1 MIVIPSMEVI
11 GGKCVSLRRGRMED
25 PMVWHI
31 DPIEK
36 GREFAAGGASWMHL
50 TDIDA
55 IRRSDINRELVIDMI
70 RHVGIPVQLA
80 GGIRTL
86 DAIHEWAD
94 LGAGRIVV
102 GTIAALQ
109 PDLVRAAAKL
119 HPDQIVVAVDVYQGS
134 VMIHGWNEPSAIS
147 PEQLIREYRN
157 TPLAAILVTDIDSNI
172 ENRHSSLSLLKS
184 LSKLT
189 RTPVIASGVVRNVE
203 DIRRLRR
210 IRNVEAA
217 LIGTAL
223 YNRTIDIEDAL
234 TAALPLARP
243 RGIPSSTDGQA

>member
-11 GGKCVSLRRGRMED
+11 GGKCVSLHRGRIEE

-31 DPIEK
+31 DPVEK
-36 GREFAAGGASWMHL
+36 GRQFASGGASWMHV
-50 TDIDA
+50 TDVDS
-55 IRRSDINRELVIDMI
+55 IRRSDANRELVIDLI

-86 DAIHEWAD
+86 DGIREWID

-119 HPDQIVVAVDVYQGS
+119 HPDQIVVAVDVWQGS
-134 VMIHGWNEPSAIS
+134 VMINGWNEPGAIA
-147 PEQLIREYRN
+147 PEQLIREYRD
-157 TPLAAILVTDIDSNI
+157 TPLAAILVTDIDANI

-184 LSKLT
+184 LAKLT
-189 RTPVIASGVVRNVE
+189 RTPVIASGVVRNVD

-210 IRNVEAA
+210 IPNVEGA

-223 YNRTIDIEDAL
+223 YNKTIDIEDAL
-234 TAALPLARP
+234 AAALPLARP
-243 RGIPSSTDGQA
+243 RGKVLRNDDQV